1 MKNAIE
7 MMGHYHFSDFI
18 TMMFIVCAFVIGLEK
33 VIKYVFE
40 YVNKYHLKKL
50 KEEESEK
57 AIGDNQ
63 KQISDIVDKIEDLAN
78 LMNRQYLHLEKR
90 LDEQKIL
97 IDSLDSTGT
106 KRDQALLRD
115 RILSG
120 IRYFS
125 QNKDLNG
132 RVHIELHDYE
142 NMDSLFTE
150 YFLSGGNGAVHK
162 IYENEFKNWEID
174 N

>member
-1 MKNAIE
+1 MKNAID

-33 VIKYVFE
+33 VAKYIFE

-57 AIGDNQ
+57 TLNDNH

-78 LMNRQYLHLEKR
+78 LMNKQYQHLEKR
-90 LDEQKIL
+90 LDEQKQM
-97 IDSLDSTGT
+97 IDSLDSSGMQ
-106 KRDQALLRD
+106 RDRALLRD

-120 IRYFS
+120 CRYFS

-132 RVHIELHDYE
+132 NVHIALHDYE
-142 NMDSLFTE
+142 SMESLFTE
-150 YFLSGGNGAVHK
+150 YFLAGGNGMVK
-162 IYENEFKNWEID
+162 NIYENEFTKWIID

>member
-7 MMGHYHFSDFI
+7 MMGHYHFSDYV
-18 TMMFIVCAFVIGLEK
+18 TMIFVICAFVVGIEK
-33 VIKYVFE
+33 VVKYVFD
-40 YVNKYHLKKL
+40 YMKKYHLKKL
-50 KEEESEK
+50 KEEKSEK
-57 AIGDNQ
+57 AIDDNQ
-63 KQISDIVDKIEDLAN
+63 KQIGDIFDKIEDLAN
-78 LMNRQYLHLEKR
+78 LMNKQYQHLEKR
-90 LDEQKIL
+90 LDEQKVL

-132 RVHIELHDYE
+132 YVHIELHDYE

-162 IYENEFKNWEID
+162 IYENEFKNWVID

>member
-7 MMGHYHFSDFI
+7 MMGHYHFSDFV
-18 TMMFIVCAFVIGLEK
+18 TMMFIVCAFVIGFEK
-33 VIKYVFE
+33 VVKHVFE
-40 YVNKYHLKKL
+40 YANKYHLKKL
-50 KEEESEK
+50 EK
-57 AIGDNQ
+57 ANE
-63 KQISDIVDKIEDLAN
+63 KKTISDIVNRIEEFAN
-78 LMNRQYLHLEKR
+78 LMNKQYQHLEKR
-90 LDEQKIL
+90 LDEQRAL

-120 IRYFS
+120 VRYFS

-132 RVHIELHDYE
+132 NVHIELHDYE

-150 YFLSGGNGAVHK
+150 YFLSGGNGTVHK
-162 IYENEFKNWEID
+162 IYENEFKNWIID

>member
-7 MMGHYHFSDFI
+7 MMGHYHFSDFV

-33 VIKYVFE
+33 VIKHVFE

-50 KEEESEK
+50 EK
-57 AIGDNQ
+57 ANEKKTINDNQ
-63 KQISDIVDKIEDLAN
+63 KQICDIVDKIEDLAN
-78 LMNRQYLHLEKR
+78 LMNKQYQHLEKR
-90 LDEQKIL
+90 LDEQKEL

-132 RVHIELHDYE
+132 CVHIELHDYE
-142 NMDSLFTE
+142 NMNSLFTE
-150 YFLSGGNGAVHK
+150 YFLSGGNGIVKK
-162 IYENEFKNWEID
+162 IYENEFCNWIID